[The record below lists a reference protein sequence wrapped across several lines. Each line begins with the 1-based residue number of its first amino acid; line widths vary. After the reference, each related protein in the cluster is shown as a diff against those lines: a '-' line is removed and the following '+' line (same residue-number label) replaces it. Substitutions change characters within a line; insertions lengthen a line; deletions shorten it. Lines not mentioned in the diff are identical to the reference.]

1 MYIQYRT
8 TTHWHVLNWLA
19 VAQSSCVIVFP
30 HRIIKINL
38 IAEETETVK
47 KK

>member
-1 MYIQYRT
+1 MYIQYMANT
-8 TTHWHVLNWLA
+8 YWHVLNCLA
-19 VAQSSCVIVFP
+19 VAKSSCVIVFP

-47 KK
+47 I